1 MTSNLG
7 AGKVYGMWQ
16 FQTEWNGH
24 TRVCAE
30 NELTLSLLQLMLA
43 GTNNVPK
50 QTTVLQ
56 EDLKLRRQKH
66 FARPVLLSEVK
77 TFLGGSTYPR

>member
-30 NELTLSLLQLMLA
+30 DELKLSLLQLMLA

-50 QTTVLQ
+50 QTTALK
-56 EDLKLRRQKH
+56 EEDDDLKLRYYLK
-66 FARPVLLSEVK
+66 
-77 TFLGGSTYPR
+77 